1 MIVIKFGGTSVEDAS
16 AIEQVGEIVRSR
28 RKDSPVVV
36 VSAFA
41 KVTDQLVL
49 MGQQAASGDCESCLQ
64 LLQAIR
70 ERHLETANDLLEAE
84 FCSKVS
90 KRVESV
96 AGELEHFVRGV
107 AAVRE
112 LSPRSSDC
120 LLSFGELLSSEIVA
134 AALAARGLDAVWVD
148 ARECIVTDAMHTR
161 ARPLFDATK
170 EHLQVKVSPVLGKKR
185 IPVMGGFIAAT
196 QEGIPTTLGR
206 GGSDFSAAI
215 VGAALTAERIEIWT
229 DVEGMMTTDP
239 RLCAEARTIRQ
250 ISFNEAAELAYF
262 GAKVLHPATLLPAIE
277 QNIPVYV
284 LNSRNLKSKGTRI
297 TAHAPRGRDIFRAIT
312 AKTGV
317 SMVNVVASRGLMV
330 HNFLRSVFE
339 ALDRHGCPVDLVAI
353 SEVSLSFTMESKRL
367 PENLLAELEEIADVT
382 CEDQHA
388 IVCLVGEDIHGKPG
402 IAANVF
408 TTVAKA
414 GVNVR
419 MISQGASE
427 INISFVIKESDVPQ
441 AVHHLHTHFF
451 PNHSAQVGATAAAG
465 EARRSRNAT
474 GGRKANGSHSS
485 SEKIR
490 KNGLASASR
499 SETADGGVKEP
510 ARAAQVSGAP
520 VLTVKRASGSRG

>member
-1 MIVIKFGGTSVEDAS
+1 MIVMKFGGTSVEDAA
-16 AIEQVGEIVRSR
+16 AIERVVQIVGSR
-28 RKDSPVVV
+28 RKHNPVVV
-36 VSAFA
+36 VSALA
-41 KVTDQLVL
+41 KITDQLVL
-49 MGQQAASGDCESCLQ
+49 VGQQAASGDCESCFQILA
-64 LLQAIR
+64 AIR
-70 ERHLETANDLLEAE
+70 ERHLETAKALLN
-84 FCSKVS
+84 SKLALKIAS
-90 KRVESV
+90 RIESV
-96 AGELEHFVRGV
+96 TSGLENFVRGV
-107 AAVRE
+107 AAVHE

-120 LLSFGELLSSEIVA
+120 LLSFGELLSSEIVT
-134 AALAARGLDAVWVD
+134 AALTDRDLDAVWVD
-148 ARECIVTDAMHTR
+148 SRECIVTDSTHTR
-161 ARPLFDATK
+161 ARPNLEATK
-170 EHLQVKVSPVLGKKR
+170 SALQAKVAPVLAKSY

-196 QEGIPTTLGR
+196 QDGVPTTLGR

-215 VGAALTAERIEIWT
+215 IGAALDAERIEIWT

-239 RLCAEARTIRQ
+239 RLASDARTIPQ

-284 LNSRNLKSKGTRI
+284 LNSRNLRSKGTRI
-297 TAHAPRGRDIFRAIT
+297 TAHAPRGRHIFRAIT

-367 PENLLAELEEIADVT
+367 PETLLGELAEIADVT
-382 CEDQHA
+382 CEDQQA

-441 AVHHLHTHFF
+441 AVRHLHAHFF
-451 PNHSAQVGATAAAG
+451 PAHSAEGSSAAG
-465 EARRSRNAT
+465 DGSRRARKSAPGKRANASS
-474 GGRKANGSHSS
+474 ANG
-485 SEKIR
+485 IR
-490 KNGLASASR
+490 KQNRAGLTAGGAEGSGRGNQSR
-499 SETADGGVKEP
+499 APQAAVP
-510 ARAAQVSGAP
+510 ARAA
-520 VLTVKRASGSRG
+520 KFASGSRG